1 MWEGAACAAGAM
13 PARGGCTKCGRQP
26 ALLGKK
32 PNKYCYR
39 VECKQAGV
47 TAGHIVP
54 AGARRAGGDAAAVL
68 QPVQMRGDADAQAR
82 SAEAEVFEIKETL
95 GIRYAPTPYAHALDL
110 CALSSLV
117 WLRGTVGLPSPRR

>member
-1 MWEGAACAAGAM
+1 M
-13 PARGGCTKCGRQP
+13 CGRQP

-95 GIRYAPTPYAHALDL
+95 GIRYAAMPPPRTPMHLTCVPCRASCGCVAL
-110 CALSSLV
+110 
-117 WLRGTVGLPSPRR
+117 